1 MIHKFRSL
9 FASRSVQ
16 ILVEISGFLQA
27 SRMEISGCFAGLWA
41 LLFAGLL
48 AVFVQMLRIMKSMHK
63 EMRSM
68 DTSLMQGA
76 QQRGGCGTGELAQTT
91 LQTMKLMAQT
101 AKTYYATDHGERVH
115 WRRGCPGLNAAR
127 HVRELKGCDI
137 CCPV

>member
-27 SRMEISGCFAGLWA
+27 SRMEISNFFAALWT
-41 LLFAGLL
+41 LLFGGIF
-48 AVFVQMLRIMKSMHK
+48 AVFVQMLRIMKSM
-63 EMRSM
+63 
-68 DTSLMQGA
+68 DTRLMQSA
-76 QQRGGCGTGELAQTT
+76 HSGELAQTT
-91 LQTMKLMAQT
+91 VTTMKLMMQT
-101 AKTYYATDHGERVH
+101 AKEYYVTEKGEKVH

-127 HVRELKGCDI
+127 HVRELKGCEI